1 MPEQLLI
8 DNPLVQRIASLFL
21 LPRGES
27 LPQEKYYPEYLVD
40 TCYGNCNG
48 YPVIAHR
55 SEAGNMIRLQT
66 ITAHIDQCREG
77 ITLNQRPQNF
87 RAGFRKRVRAI
98 HGRSPRYV
106 YSFPRSIRK
115 CGAGWV
121 SNFASFIGFL
131 SFLRGFAHHTD
142 ICHIHQIPFPT
153 PHSSPRDSS
162 RPGPSHEN
170 PLRDSIADRREN
182 P

>member
-1 MPEQLLI
+1 
-8 DNPLVQRIASLFL
+8 
-21 LPRGES
+21 
-27 LPQEKYYPEYLVD
+27 
-40 TCYGNCNG
+40 
-48 YPVIAHR
+48 
-55 SEAGNMIRLQT
+55 MIRLQT

-131 SFLRGFAHHTD
+131 LFLRGFAQHTD
-142 ICHIHQIPFPT
+142 ICHIHQIPFPI
-153 PHSSPRDSS
+153 R
-162 RPGPSHEN
+162 
-170 PLRDSIADRREN
+170 LRAILQCLVHRIKTRFCRCFHAGYEHAHQN
-182 P
+182 A